1 MRTGRARIRAAK
13 AGAWCGTGQQTLL
26 AIALFAYPVG
36 AGAWQGVAD
45 GFALRNQNPFL
56 QIFGLPT
63 FQSAT
68 LSEPG
73 KFHYDF
79 RFDIANHADVGG
91 NDREDFAVDGETYF
105 LTLSLRRRISERL
118 EVGVD
123 VPFVSH
129 GDGFLDN
136 AIEKWHN
143 TFGMSNTKRRGPS
156 NVLGFRYTLDGVTL
170 FELDT
175 PAAGLGDMQFTAGLQ
190 LKDPDDNDGF
200 ALTLRSSVKLPTG
213 DDKKLLGSGA
223 TDFSLGLYAS
233 DTHTFF
239 EHALGIS
246 GFAGL
251 LVPGDSD
258 ILGPLQR
265 TAVPFGG
272 MAATWHAT
280 DRLELTTQLYVQG
293 DYINSELEELGG
305 ESIQLAV
312 GWGYQWPEQGASL
325 KLAIVEDVLANATA
339 DFGVH
344 FSISWEG
351 NR

>member
-1 MRTGRARIRAAK
+1 MKILSRRFRGRAR
-13 AGAWCGTGQQTLL
+13 QQSLL
-26 AIALFAYPVG
+26 AIAVFVYPFG
-36 AGAWQGVAD
+36 AGAGQGVAE

-56 QIFGLPT
+56 QIFGLPI

-79 RFDIANHADVGG
+79 SFDIANHADVGV

-105 LTLSLRRRISERL
+105 LTWSLRRRISERL

-136 AIEKWHN
+136 AIEKWHD
-143 TFGMSNTKRRGPS
+143 TFGLSNTKRRGPS
-156 NVLGFRYTLDGVTL
+156 NILGFRYTLDGVTL
-170 FELDT
+170 FELGT
-175 PAAGLGDMQFTAGLQ
+175 PASGLGDMQFTAGLQ
-190 LKDPDDNDGF
+190 LKDPDENDGF
-200 ALTLRSSVKLPTG
+200 GLTLRSSVKLPTG
-213 DDKKLLGSGA
+213 DAKKLLGSGA

-233 DTHTFF
+233 DTHTLL
-239 EHALGIS
+239 ERALGIS
-246 GFAGL
+246 GFAGVL
-251 LVPGDSD
+251 LPGDSD
-258 ILGPLQR
+258 VLGNLQR

-272 MAATWHAT
+272 MAATWYAT
-280 DRLELTTQLYVQG
+280 DRLELITQLYAQG

-312 GWGYQWPEQGASL
+312 GGGYQWPEQGVSL
-325 KLAIVEDVLANATA
+325 KLAIVEDVLPNATT

-344 FSISWEG
+344 FSISWDG